1 MPKSF
6 AFFVTD
12 DIQLIYQYSI
22 LVIENFDAKKFYIKY
37 KITII
42 LELKIL
48 RKKLICLL
56 RYEDQMELIDQLFYC
71 QSKYQ
76 TDHGYYYIQFYNHF
90 LILIIN
96 QS

>member
-1 MPKSF
+1 MLLFTIIFICRKNF
-6 AFFVTD
+6 AK
-12 DIQLIYQYSI
+12 ILILRYRRYLIYQYSI

-71 QSKYQ
+71 QQIS
-76 TDHGYYYIQFYNHF
+76 N
-90 LILIIN
+90 
-96 QS
+96 